1 MSYRILLNGKT
12 PGFRTYPPTPPKF
25 LKRPLEDS
33 DEEPYYFTRGSVN
46 GYVRKNWELAS
57 PSSESFVGVSDDL
70 PDAPFEATQPVLNY
84 YKRLP
89 VLRKLDW
96 RKDDNGQ
103 PIRRELAN
111 TGTLIAG
118 YVQTRGQLAET
129 PCTFCTQG
137 KGIWQA
143 CIIGS
148 DTQDGKP
155 MTKACANCR
164 FSRRSTCNLRSGSS
178 SSQSPTPRIVE
189 LEDGDDTS
197 LGTKRTIFEAKGPKT
212 PSRHDGK
219 VIPFPL
225 DPATIGNLPLLK
237 QATQDLAAHLGVVKA
252 RINQLEEEERRG
264 KSTRN
269 PWDLVSTDG
278 AQ

>member
-1 MSYRILLNGKT
+1 MSYSTILLNGNT
-12 PGFRTYPPTPPKF
+12 SGFRTFPPTAPKSV
-25 LKRPLEDS
+25 KRPLEDS

-46 GYVRKNWELAS
+46 GYVRKTWELAS
-57 PSSESFVGVSDDL
+57 PSSESFAGVSADL

-96 RKDDNGQ
+96 REDDNGQ

-111 TGTLIAG
+111 TRTLIAG

-137 KGIWQA
+137 KGIWQE
-143 CIIGS
+143 CVIGS
-148 DTQDGKP
+148 DTQDERP

-164 FSRRSTCNLRSGSS
+164 FSGRSACNLRSGSS
-178 SSQSPTPRIVE
+178 SSQSPAPRIVE

-197 LGTKRTIFEAKGPKT
+197 LGTKRTKFKAEGSRT

-225 DPATIGNLPLLK
+225 DPGTIGNLPLLK
-237 QATQDLAAHLGVVKA
+237 QAAEDLAAHLAVVKA
-252 RINQLEEEERRG
+252 RINQLDEEKR
-264 KSTRN
+264 KKTTRN